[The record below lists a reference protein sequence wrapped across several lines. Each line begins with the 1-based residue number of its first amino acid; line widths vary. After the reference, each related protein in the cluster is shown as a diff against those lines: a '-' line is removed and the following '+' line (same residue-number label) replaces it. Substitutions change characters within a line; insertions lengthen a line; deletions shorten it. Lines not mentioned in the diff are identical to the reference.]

1 MSNTDE
7 IDRKILAQLI
17 ENSKMQSKELSR
29 KLKIHPN
36 TLLQR
41 LKKLEKSQVIKRYTA
56 VVDFNKVTHRMQCII
71 FLNIKMIKGWEK
83 VLRPLAHL
91 PEVEAFILIS
101 GNYDI
106 VVIARVKD
114 EMELANLM
122 RKLQD
127 NEVVEH
133 TTTHIIVDYYKQ
145 PYEYNPIMEEV
156 QFSKK

>member
-1 MSNTDE
+1 MSDVDE
-7 IDRKILAQLI
+7 IDKKILAQLI

-41 LKKLEKSQVIKRYTA
+41 LKKLEKSEVIKRYSA
-56 VVDFNKVTHRMQCII
+56 VVDFSKVSHRMQCII
-71 FLNIKMIKGWEK
+71 FLDIKMIKGWEK

-91 PEVEAFILIS
+91 PQVESFILIS
-101 GNYDI
+101 GNHDI

-114 EMELANLM
+114 EFELAELM
-122 RKLQD
+122 RRLQD
-127 NEVVEH
+127 NDVVEH

-145 PYEYNPIMEEV
+145 PYEYNPIMEELH
-156 QFSKK
+156 FSKR